1 MEKTKVKSFTLSEIL
16 VVMVITA
23 IVVGL
28 AFSVIR
34 LVQKQIY
41 LIRKNYDK
49 SVELALFEQ
58 KLWQDFH
65 EYGDIT
71 FDADNR
77 KLELKSEINSVQ
89 YVFYDDMVM
98 RQKDTINVKLEVL
111 DVFFEGAK
119 AQEHNIDA
127 IKLLTNKKLPDYEIF
142 VFKKQDVNFYMNS
155 GNGF

>member
-1 MEKTKVKSFTLSEIL
+1 MGKTKVKSFTLSEIL

-28 AFSVIR
+28 AFSVLR
-34 LVQKQIY
+34 LVQKQIH

-65 EYGDIT
+65 EYGNIT
-71 FDADNR
+71 FDARNR
-77 KLELKSEINSVQ
+77 KLQMKSEIDSIQ
-89 YVFYDDMVM
+89 YVFYDDLVM
-98 RQKDTINVKLEVL
+98 RQQDTIKVKLKVL
-111 DVFFEGAK
+111 DVFFEGTK
-119 AQEHNIDA
+119 AQERNIDA
-127 IKLLTNKKLPDYEIF
+127 IKLLAEQELPDYDIF
-142 VFKKQDVNFYMNS
+142 VFKNQDVNFYMNS